1 MSKEDTGFVVFKKEF
16 SGSFQSLKSIWNFFL
31 YNPGFTYLLARGI
44 NLILEDGLIILSGLC
59 IGTGIGGIVM
69 YALIPFLD
77 EHGKNEGL
85 NFYLYFCFLQGI
97 MLPIMFG
104 IAVIKNLQVEAVL
117 SIVML
122 GIELAKFTFWGK
134 RSKQHDS
141 FSRKID

>member
-16 SGSFQSLKSIWNFFL
+16 SGSFQSLKSICNFFL

-77 EHGKNEGL
+77 EDGKNEGL

-104 IAVIKNLQVEAVL
+104 IAVIKNLQIEAVL

>member
-1 MSKEDTGFVVFKKEF
+1 M
-16 SGSFQSLKSIWNFFL
+16 

-77 EHGKNEGL
+77 EDGKNEGL

-104 IAVIKNLQVEAVL
+104 IAVIKNLQLEAVL

>member
-1 MSKEDTGFVVFKKEF
+1 MKKEDTGFIVFKKEF
-16 SGSFQSLKSIWNFFL
+16 SGSFQSLKSIVKFLL
-31 YNPGFTYLLARGI
+31 YNPGFAYLVARGI
-44 NLILEDGLIILSGLC
+44 KLILEDGWIILSGLC

-77 EHGKNEGL
+77 ESGKNEGL

-104 IAVIKNLQVEAVL
+104 IAVVKNFQVEAVL

-122 GIELAKFTFWGK
+122 GIELAKFTFW
-134 RSKQHDS
+134 
-141 FSRKID
+141 